1 MFSVYEVLIELAIEI
16 EQKDEVGIE
25 ISEKCSIY
33 NRI

>member
-25 ISEKCSIY
+25 ISEKMLDLQ
-33 NRI
+33 